1 MPNQERLLRAAFL
14 TGAITDALALLSLL
28 IPPLAGLLWGFDDSS
43 GGYRF
48 AMGYAA
54 SLMLG
59 WTVLLIWAFR
69 SPIERRVVAAT
80 TFVVV
85 CGLVLTEIVGL
96 CFGYLAV
103 WRFLPT
109 LCLQAVL
116 LSLFAAAFHSGKAV
130 RSAGAQ
136 GLRCGDSETGDKTS
150 FEGH

>member
-14 TGAITDALALLSLL
+14 TGAITDALALLPLL
-28 IPPLAGLLWGFDDSS
+28 IPALAKLLWGFDDSS

-59 WTVLLIWAFR
+59 WTALLIWAFR
-69 SPIERRVVAAT
+69 RPLERKVVAAI
-80 TFVVV
+80 TFLVI

-96 CFGYLAV
+96 WSGYLAV

-116 LSLFAAAFHSGKAV
+116 LSLFAVGFHSGKVV

-136 GLRCGDSETGDKTS
+136 
-150 FEGH
+150 